1 MIGKCACLKESKME
15 MKNVM
20 AVWSKVC
27 PGCNIGGKYPDTPA
41 GVYPNLSM
49 SWLPVPCMHCDKPS
63 CLDACPEEAIY
74 KRKDGLVLV
83 DEDKCTGCQVCID
96 ACPYNVITYDDN
108 RDVIWKCTLCHHRI
122 DEGLEPFC
130 VICCEDEALFF
141 GDLND
146 PESQV
151 SKLITQKKAYTL
163 KPEKGTAPAVYYCP
177 QAAKVG
183 V

>member
-1 MIGKCACLKESKME
+1 MKEIVILSGKGGTGKTTIVGSFAALAKGKVLADCDVDAADLHLLLSPSERQKTEF
-15 MKNVM
+15 
-20 AVWSKVC
+20 WS
-27 PGCNIGGKYPDTPA
+27 GHIAY
-41 GVYPNLSM
+41 
-49 SWLPVPCMHCDKPS
+49 
-63 CLDACPEEAIY
+63 
-74 KRKDGLVLV
+74 V

-108 RDVIWKCTLCHHRI
+108 RDVIWKCILCHHRI

-146 PESQV
+146 QESQV
-151 SKLITQKKAYTL
+151 SKLIIQKSAYIL
-163 KPEKGTAPAVYYCP
+163 KPEKGTTPAVYYCRETSR
-177 QAAKVG
+177 VS